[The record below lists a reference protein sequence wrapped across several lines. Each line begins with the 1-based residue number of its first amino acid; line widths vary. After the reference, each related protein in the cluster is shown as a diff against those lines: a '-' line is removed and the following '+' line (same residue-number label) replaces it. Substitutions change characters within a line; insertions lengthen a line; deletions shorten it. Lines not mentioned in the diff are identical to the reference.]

1 MLICIV
7 QADALRFFTNR
18 CVRYSAIL
26 LGPADRFAQLT
37 ETDITVLR
45 AVLDYWT
52 MMDPRNPVSELSFL
66 NIDCFAR
73 ESENKRE
80 NAPSLTPD
88 DTTEGSETSKEHNC
102 TTDTVDPTR
111 VLREFPLSISSPVNE
126 GEMEFSR
133 WDWDS
138 ELDLA

>member
-1 MLICIV
+1 MLIFIV

-52 MMDPRNPVSELSFL
+52 MMDPRNPVSELSLL

-102 TTDTVDPTR
+102 TDTVDPTR